1 MDEAAI
7 LAWVDS
13 HPETRE
19 VDLVAQE
26 RAQVRQT
33 AVINALARLYRTG
46 VLKREKSVVNGER
59 VTLVSRVSGGG
70 S

>member
-1 MDEAAI
+1 MNEAAI
-7 LAWVDS
+7 LAWVDT

-19 VDLVAQE
+19 VDLVDQE
-26 RAQVRQT
+26 RSQVRQA
-33 AVINALARLYRTG
+33 AVINTLARLYRDG

-70 S
+70 D